1 MSNSNSEVINIKSVK
16 DKLSLT
22 KSNLSTLVPTDKCQR
37 SLIGLYFVL
46 FILII
51 SMVGTVIQEGRKG
64 RKEVSWIL
72 FSLSLLMG
80 LVIIFVMIKVKKYK
94 KIYISILSVFITIMN
109 MVAMIL
115 CSPDISARQLVTPH
129 FFNIVFGIVGVLSAL
144 YNY

>member
-1 MSNSNSEVINIKSVK
+1 MSNSNSEIINIKSVK

-22 KSNLSTLVPTDKCQR
+22 KSNLSTMVPTDKCQR

-51 SMVGTVIQEGRKG
+51 SMVGTVIQEGRKN
-64 RKEVSWIL
+64 KAVSWVL
-72 FSLSLLMG
+72 FVLSFLMG
-80 LVIIFVMIKVKKYK
+80 FMIIFVMIKVKKYK
-94 KIYISILSVFITIMN
+94 KIYISILAVFITIMN
-109 MVAMIL
+109 MITMIL
-115 CSPDISARQLVTPH
+115 CFPDISARQLVTPH